1 MSSSEHPYLIVDI
14 DLENRL
20 CEIAQLDSAEGKMH
34 KVLLKSNKLVLCKNP
49 METAITRDGFAQ
61 LDNTYRIELDDGLD
75 QFRRTEDTISK
86 IRLEGIIKAYRKY
99 HEENEIDEDKN
110 VYMTFQ
116 ELLDLQK

>member
-1 MSSSEHPYLIVDI
+1 MGRFS
-14 DLENRL
+14 
-20 CEIAQLDSAEGKMH
+20 
-34 KVLLKSNKLVLCKNP
+34 
-49 METAITRDGFAQ
+49 GFAQ